1 MPTLLLGTLSH
12 KENQAQCLTVHN
24 LSSHRSLILYSV
36 LIALIQLFLEIITH
50 LQLSHQCDA
59 DVFPLCFLS
68 LRSHLPSHLMH
79 CSELFQVIIPTNGSL
94 LNDLKQVSLSLKPF
108 PVPSLHEDHSN
119 FSDTRLQA
127 YSSHFLCS
135 DPIAS
140 SSLVLP
146 FKVSCI
152 Q

>member
-1 MPTLLLGTLSH
+1 MPTQLSGRLFH
-12 KENQAQCLTVHN
+12 KAIQAPCLTAHN

-36 LIALIQLFLEIITH
+36 IIASILLFLEIITH
-50 LQLSHQCDA
+50 LQLSHQCDVN
-59 DVFPLCFLS
+59 VFPLCFLS
-68 LRSHLPSHLMH
+68 QKSHLPSHLMH

-94 LNDLKQVSLSLKPF
+94 KNGLKQVSLSLKPF

-127 YSSHFLCS
+127 YSSHSLCS
-135 DPIAS
+135 NPITS
-140 SSLVLP
+140 SSPILP
-146 FKVSCI
+146 FKVSYI